1 MDKKRIS
8 FFFVKVACLSTP
20 MVKFARCVRC
30 LLKLEFIALTIV
42 LGYKTIIEEISVSF
56 DSCVI

>member
-8 FFFVKVACLSTP
+8 FFVKVACLSTP
-20 MVKFARCVRC
+20 MVKFARGVRC
-30 LLKLEFIALTIV
+30 LLKLEFIALAIV